1 MDGEQV
7 SEVQDEVEL
16 KAQDNMADLDSCPSG
31 SIGASN
37 EDHELKVDQIT
48 DDLLESILRDFKQDS
63 AVKMVVEDDVDEDD
77 YEDYWPYSLDK
88 KVPEPEPVNHVPAAA
103 ASAEQSVDPTAQQE
117 SDAKKKHD
125 EQMQKYH
132 AEQAI
137 IQEQQ

>member
-1 MDGEQV
+1 MDEVQE

-16 KAQDNMADLDSCPSG
+16 KAQDNIADLDSCPSG

-37 EDHELKVDQIT
+37 EADHELKVDQIT

-63 AVKMVVEDDVDEDD
+63 SVKMVVEDDVDEDD
-77 YEDYWPYSLDK
+77 FEDYWPYSLDK
-88 KVPEPEPVNHVPAAA
+88 KAPEPEPVKHVPAP
-103 ASAEQSVDPTAQQE
+103 ASTSPEQSVDPSAQQE

-132 AEQAI
+132 AE
-137 IQEQQ
+137 

>member
-7 SEVQDEVEL
+7 SEVEDEVEL

-63 AVKMVVEDDVDEDD
+63 SVKMVVEDDVNEDD
-77 YEDYWPYSLDK
+77 FEDYWPYSLDK
-88 KVPEPEPVNHVPAAA
+88 KVPEPESVKHVPAAP
-103 ASAEQSVDPTAQQE
+103 ASAEESADPQAQKE
-117 SDAKKKHD
+117 SDAKQKHD
-125 EQMQKYH
+125 EQMLKYH
-132 AEQAI
+132 AE
-137 IQEQQ
+137 